1 MAENKLNVGML
12 ANVASDGNEGV
23 SDQHVLTYVAANN
36 SVEFKELSLS
46 ISGTGTVSSNADS
59 VNTSTVSDINTV
71 QDNVATTLTS
81 LGTANTSIDTVES
94 NLAAFATYANTNYAS
109 DAANSFATIT
119 VGEANVVAS
128 GTSNTLVFTSG
139 NGISVTADAASQAI
153 TFDVNIGNVASE
165 YYVLDGTA
173 NTVTLTK
180 DNRPANTL
188 YVTVGGLVQEPGI
201 NYITA
206 STTLTL
212 INTYPIINGT
222 DVEVRYLPYT
232 GEIAAP
238 GEPEGWTSRGETYGY
253 SVGGYTSPN
262 ANKQIQRFAF
272 ATDGNATDVGDLTT
286 GRRAAAGA
294 SSDTHSYGAGGR
306 VPSPGGVNTI
316 SKFAFAN
323 EATQSNLTTT
333 LPKIVTQSSGAMSE
347 THGFSIAGVMPVANR
362 DIFRW
367 SFSSDSESSTT
378 HAQVGSDGIQYP
390 LGLSGPEYG
399 YAVSGQQ
406 PSSSPNNSP
415 TNNSNLYPNENKA
428 IEKFSYASENT
439 INLHSK
445 LDNLHGV
452 GPSGSTSPTYGYVA
466 GGKSIP
472 GTGQVNFISKFP
484 FAAEDVA
491 SDVGDLTS
499 TRGHSTSA
507 YNSVSGYAAGGSPSN
522 SNTIDKYSFSAD
534 GNATDVGELAYDT
547 YQAHGAHV

>member
-1 MAENKLNVGML
+1 MAANKLNIGML

-23 SDQHVLTYVAANN
+23 SNQHVLTYVAANN
-36 SVEFKELSLS
+36 SVEFKELNLS

-81 LGTANTSIDTVES
+81 LGTANTSIDTVEA

-139 NGISVTADAASQAI
+139 NGISVTANADSQAI

-238 GEPEGWTSRGETYGY
+238 GVASLPAGMGTTS
-253 SVGGYTSPN
+253 GYTLSGH
-262 ANKQIQRFAF
+262 
-272 ATDGNATDVGDLTT
+272 DGNSRVTDIGKFSLSTDSGSADVGDLTDART
-286 GRRAAAGA
+286 NL
-294 SSDTHSYGAGGR
+294 AGGS
-306 VPSPGGVNTI
+306 SP
-316 SKFAFAN
+316 
-323 EATQSNLTTT
+323 
-333 LPKIVTQSSGAMSE
+333 
-347 THGFSIAGVMPVANR
+347 THGYGLGGTNGINPNVPTMSVKMDKFSFSTDGSASNIGSLSRQYVGGSESMSTTHGYVHGHEISPAILVQGTTVDR
-362 DIFRW
+362 Y
-367 SFSSDSESSTT
+367 SFSSDANGTDNAELVAGRHSAAGHSSTT
-378 HAQVGSDGIQYP
+378 HGYTSAGSDPATNPTGI
-390 LGLSGPEYG
+390 
-399 YAVSGQQ
+399 
-406 PSSSPNNSP
+406 NN
-415 TNNSNLYPNENKA
+415 
-428 IEKFSYASENT
+428 IDKFSFANGGTGTDVGNLT
-439 INLHSK
+439 IQITKAAGHHSGT
-445 LDNLHGV
+445 HGYRSGGV
-452 GPSGSTSPTYGYVA
+452 GGPRVN
-466 GGKSIP
+466 SID
-472 GTGQVNFISKFP
+472 KFP
-484 FAAEDVA
+484 FS
-491 SDVGDLTS
+491 SDTD
-499 TRGHSTSA
+499 
-507 YNSVSGYAAGGSPSN
+507 
-522 SNTIDKYSFSAD
+522 
-534 GNATDVGELAYDT
+534 ATDVGELTASLSTARGINSTTHGYSIGGATDPAKVDVIQKFPFSSDT
-547 YQAHGAHV
+547 SASDVGELYQTLDGHSASVV

>member
-1 MAENKLNVGML
+1 MAANKLNVGML

-119 VGEANVVAS
+119 VGETNVVAS

-232 GEIAAP
+232 GEIF
-238 GEPEGWTSRGETYGY
+238 TSGGGGGY
-253 SVGGYTSPN
+253 SFQGTSTGFNYGGRNGPTSGSEKVQTFSLTSDSS
-262 ANKQIQRFAF
+262 ASDA
-272 ATDGNATDVGDLTT
+272 GNLS
-286 GRRAAAGA
+286 RAAGGHMKAGKSTTHGYLFRSSNLIVTKA
-294 SSDTHSYGAGGR
+294 SFASVYSESVVGNVPHTDYLGSGVNSSELAVYIGGHGLPSGGPTGQNHKILTSSDVDSVSVGNYAQQVVNSSASNSPTHGYLAGSYSPVNGHIQKFPFSSDTNSIDVGELGSTSIYHAG
-306 VPSPGGVNTI
+306 V
-316 SKFAFAN
+316 
-323 EATQSNLTTT
+323 
-333 LPKIVTQSSGAMSE
+333 SSS
-347 THGFSIAGVMPVANR
+347 THGYALGGFYFPPDSVKDNMQKYPFSSDTNSTDIGEMSGFRFGSAGISSTTDGYVTGGK
-362 DIFRW
+362 DLSSIFDVIDKF
-367 SFSSDSESSTT
+367 SFSSD
-378 HAQVGSDGIQYP
+378 VD
-390 LGLSGPEYG
+390 
-399 YAVSGQQ
+399 
-406 PSSSPNNSP
+406 
-415 TNNSNLYPNENKA
+415 
-428 IEKFSYASENT
+428 
-439 INLHSK
+439 
-445 LDNLHGV
+445 
-452 GPSGSTSPTYGYVA
+452 
-466 GGKSIP
+466 
-472 GTGQVNFISKFP
+472 
-484 FAAEDVA
+484 
-491 SDVGDLTS
+491 
-499 TRGHSTSA
+499 
-507 YNSVSGYAAGGSPSN
+507 
-522 SNTIDKYSFSAD
+522 
-534 GNATDVGELAYDT
+534 ATDVAELS
-547 YQAHGAHV
+547 QGVEQQGGAQT